1 MSNNFTFSSY
11 INLKLIE
18 YLENLEHGVF
28 FGQNVITGSRVSGLG
43 AQIDSLGNISSFN
56 TQNSENALFGM
67 GFGLSIEEI
76 PSIYLMKQHD
86 FALLAIDHMVNTAR
100 LLKNHSNLTTFLV
113 LMVVVDSG
121 YEGPQSN
128 LNNLDDLYSISQAKI
143 SLLNNKNAVDYAF
156 SSKRKA
162 FEIFAIS
169 QKSLKRALPI
179 EESLTIMDGFSV
191 SDGLKAQEN
200 TEPVLVNCGLVNDV
214 FESCVNYLL
223 ESGVKFQVARQIEMN
238 LEENTQLM
246 KKLAK
251 SERKFVIF
259 DSSKSINKLSIY
271 FSDTLKEMN
280 SRVLY
285 LTRDDYA
292 QWNRVDHD
300 QFEIENKAVLDFLVS
315 R

>member
-1 MSNNFTFSSY
+1 MNNNFTFSSY

-18 YLENLEHGVF
+18 YVENLEHGVF
-28 FGQNVITGSRVSGLG
+28 FGQNVITGSRISGLG
-43 AQIDSLGNISSFN
+43 AHMDSLRNVSSFN
-56 TQNSENALFGM
+56 TQNSENTLFGM
-67 GFGLSIEEI
+67 GFGLSIEGI

-100 LLKNHSNLTTFLV
+100 LLQNHSNLATFLV

-143 SLLNNKNAVDYAF
+143 SLLNNKNAIDYAF
-156 SSKRKA
+156 RSKRKA
-162 FEIFAIS
+162 FEMFAIS
-169 QKSLKRALPI
+169 QKSLKSVLQM
-179 EESLTIMDGFSV
+179 EECLTIVDGFSV
-191 SDGLKAQEN
+191 SDGLKALEN
-200 TEPVLVNCGLVNDV
+200 IEPVLVNCGLVNDA

-223 ESGVKFQVARQIEMN
+223 ESGVKFQIARQIEMN
-238 LEENTQLM
+238 LEENIQLI

-251 SERKFVIF
+251 AERKFVIF
-259 DSSKSINKLSIY
+259 DSSKSINKLSTH

-280 SRVLY
+280 SKVLY
-285 LTRDDYA
+285 LTRDDYVH
-292 QWNRVDHD
+292 WNRVDHD
-300 QFEIENKAVLDFLVS
+300 QFEIDNKAVLDFLVS